1 MTSVPQTTIKDRRLG
16 NVSKDC
22 FNTGAPTVFTAEQE
36 AKLKNHVLEMSSMGY
51 GYTRTE
57 LIHLATDM
65 AHFLSKLP
73 QDRTLSEAWLYLGF
87 LKRNRDISLLK
98 PRSLNMSRAKSV
110 TPETVEKYFQN
121 LKDIL
126 DKYDLL
132 ASPGLIYNIDESGFS
147 PEHTPPKLACQ
158 KGQTPNFIS
167 SPRSTTVT
175 CIGACNAIGNSIP
188 PFLIF
193 KGKRM
198 LEDLTEGATPGC
210 GFGVSD
216 SGWSNSLLFQN
227 YLKNHFLKFAMRQND
242 KHLLLLYDGSST
254 HFSAE
259 LVDWALEQKIILFV
273 IPPHSSHLLQPLDV
287 GCFSPLKKCYN
298 SLAHRYMKEHCGQ
311 VITRY
316 SMTSLICKAYAMAM
330 TPINIQRSF
339 QKTGIFPFDPNK
351 PIDSNTFKL
360 AEATVPPKAQDDT
373 PDIDEML
380 SAHLP
385 NRHKQQ
391 TPKRVRKNVNTLGGM
406 AITEGKGYYNYC
418 IYFLTYTAC

>member
-1 MTSVPQTTIKDRRLG
+1 MI
-16 NVSKDC
+16 
-22 FNTGAPTVFTAEQE
+22 
-36 AKLKNHVLEMSSMGY
+36 EMSSMGY

-57 LIHLATDM
+57 LINLASDM
-65 AHFLSKLP
+65 AHFLAKLP
-73 QDRTLSEAWLYLGF
+73 LDKTISAAWLYLGF
-87 LKRNRDISLLK
+87 LKRNKDISFSKL
-98 PRSLNMSRAKSV
+98 RSLNMSCAKSV

-121 LKDIL
+121 LYDIL
-126 DKYDLL
+126 EKYDLL
-132 ASPGLIYNIDESGFS
+132 FSPGLIYNIDESGFS
-147 PEHTPPKLACQ
+147 PEHTPPTLSCQ

-188 PFLIF
+188 PLLIF

-198 LEDLTEGATPGC
+198 PEDLTEGATPGC

-227 YLKNHFLKFAMRQND
+227 YMYLKNHFLKYAMRHND
-242 KHLLLLYDGSST
+242 KQLLLLYDGSST

-298 SLAHRYMKEHCGQ
+298 SLAHRYMKEH
-311 VITRY
+311 Y

-351 PIDSNTFKL
+351 PINSNTFKL
-360 AEATVPPKAQDDT
+360 AEATAP
-373 PDIDEML
+373 L
-380 SAHLP
+380 
-385 NRHKQQ
+385 
-391 TPKRVRKNVNTLGGM
+391 
-406 AITEGKGYYNYC
+406 
-418 IYFLTYTAC
+418 